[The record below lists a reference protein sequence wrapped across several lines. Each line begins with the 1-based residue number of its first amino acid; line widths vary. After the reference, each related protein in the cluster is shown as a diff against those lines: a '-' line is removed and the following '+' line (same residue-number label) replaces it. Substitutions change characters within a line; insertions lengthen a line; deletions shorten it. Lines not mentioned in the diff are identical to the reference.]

1 MKMQKGS
8 PLIRNVGYNFLS
20 QVWFLVLPL
29 AASPYIVRHLGVDAF
44 GVLSLASAV
53 IGYLAVLDL
62 GMGTATIKYIAD
74 YYAQRDFQAISKVIG
89 TSIVIY
95 TGLGLLGTLIILGTA
110 NLIVTRLLHVPV
122 NLVSATLFVFYLSSL
137 GFLVNMP
144 LTVFNSIPN
153 ALQRFDILV
162 RQNLVLGT
170 ATIAGQVILLGLG
183 YSLKALISLNVV
195 ISAIGILLFVIVS
208 RRLLPGVS
216 FRPAFDGPTAK
227 RILSFSSLKVVSI
240 MSGQIVF
247 QLDKL
252 LVAAFLP
259 LASVSYYVV
268 SLSLAQKMLTVIPN
282 VTTAVFPAV
291 SEFKADKERLDDL
304 YIRVSKA
311 VLLIV
316 LPIAV
321 VLVVFPEKILRF
333 WMGSDFAAHGAVALR
348 FMAVAYLLSA
358 LAAVPGVFA
367 EGLGRPGIPAFF
379 AGIGAVANICLVLVF
394 IPKWG
399 ISGPALVLILNGLV
413 AVPLFIDRV
422 NRKVLGMRFSLLLRK
437 SYAKPFLAAC
447 LLLLFFLALE
457 SWAKNLVQLGG
468 LVAGGTALYALACL
482 RFGIIDAVERRIIW
496 DHWRS
501 LTGGGS
507 KHAS

>member
-1 MKMQKGS
+1 
-8 PLIRNVGYNFLS
+8 
-20 QVWFLVLPL
+20 
-29 AASPYIVRHLGVDAF
+29 
-44 GVLSLASAV
+44 
-53 IGYLAVLDL
+53 
-62 GMGTATIKYIAD
+62 
-74 YYAQRDFQAISKVIG
+74 
-89 TSIVIY
+89 
-95 TGLGLLGTLIILGTA
+95 
-110 NLIVTRLLHVPV
+110 
-122 NLVSATLFVFYLSSL
+122 
-137 GFLVNMP
+137 
-144 LTVFNSIPN
+144 
-153 ALQRFDILV
+153 
-162 RQNLVLGT
+162 
-170 ATIAGQVILLGLG
+170 
-183 YSLKALISLNVV
+183 
-195 ISAIGILLFVIVS
+195 
-208 RRLLPGVS
+208 
-216 FRPAFDGPTAK
+216 
-227 RILSFSSLKVVSI
+227 
-240 MSGQIVF
+240 
-247 QLDKL
+247 
-252 LVAAFLP
+252 
-259 LASVSYYVV
+259 
-268 SLSLAQKMLTVIPN
+268 VIPN